1 MSVNGKDVQVRADCI
16 CVHSDTPNAIELAQA
31 VKTAVADYLEL
42 DRRFRGGLRGMAQH
56 EVLSPLPGIFYRRP
70 APEKP
75 PYKEDGDRVADG
87 DIIGL
92 IEVMK
97 QFTEVHADAGGK
109 IVRFLVDNEAPV
121 EPGQPVLLIETA

>member
-1 MSVNGKDVQVRADCI
+1 
-16 CVHSDTPNAIELAQA
+16 
-31 VKTAVADYLEL
+31 
-42 DRRFRGGLRGMAQH
+42 MAQH
-56 EVLSPLPGIFYRRP
+56 EVLSPLPGIFYRCP

-75 PYKEDGDRVADG
+75 PYKEDG

-109 IVRFLVDNEAPV
+109 VLRFLVDNEAHFLRALF
-121 EPGQPVLLIETA
+121 QSNRHCHNCTATFAHLFNVICKAID

>member
-1 MSVNGKDVQVRADCI
+1 
-16 CVHSDTPNAIELAQA
+16 
-31 VKTAVADYLEL
+31 
-42 DRRFRGGLRGMAQH
+42 MAQH
-56 EVLSPLPGIFYRRP
+56 EILSPLPGIFYRRP

-75 PYKEDGDRVADG
+75 PYKADGDKVADG

-109 IVRFLVDNEAPV
+109 VVRFLVDNEAPV
-121 EPGQPVLLIETA
+121 EPGQPILLIETA